1 MSTEG
6 SVEFGGGMSLQHKEV
21 KRFSKKSAAV
31 RTELSMAG
39 QPVMIR
45 AVQGSGGQEM
55 QMGTVSDMDPANV
68 AMMLDYLAP
77 CGCSACPSL
86 GSLEKSSVKKKW
98 PVNCRRWWNSPVTAF
113 KRPTFRASDGLLIQ
127 QRRPALDGSNVTET
141 LGQYIPFGELDF
153 NFPPPAP
160 PTLRGK
166 P

>member
-45 AVQGSGGQEM
+45 AMQGSGGQEM

-77 CGCSACPSL
+77 L
-86 GSLEKSSVKKKW
+86 RLLRMTNLDSLEKSSVKKKW
-98 PVNCRRWWNSPVTAF
+98 PVTCRRSWNSPVTAF
-113 KRPTFRASDGLLIQ
+113 KRPTGSGLQ
-127 QRRPALDGSNVTET
+127 MDC
-141 LGQYIPFGELDF
+141 
-153 NFPPPAP
+153 
-160 PTLRGK
+160 
-166 P
+166 